1 MIIGQIYRTARPY
14 GPDPEVIDGYPNYF
28 YETHCEDMPLLNLER
43 GIFTPARTV
52 AESGV
57 RRSVVILS
65 RAIASAGTEQNPW
78 TKDNFDVENG
88 VIYYSGDNK
97 VAGADPDRAHGNREL
112 IAQFHMTRS
121 DDLIVRQKA
130 APIVCF
136 ERVAVNGQEK
146 GYLKFQGYGFV
157 NDFELVEEQYAT
169 GVSFENYRFEIA
181 LLPVNRDDFFD
192 WNWINKRR
200 SARYKDEDTLK
211 YAPSSWQRMVRN
223 GFEVVSVTRSKTTI
237 SGKAES
243 VSIDSSQKTISV
255 RAAADY
261 VGEDRAEVLKRIL
274 DWLREDHSQK
284 KYISQIGEN
293 WFVDRE
299 WFLTRWQR
307 EVLSSNDAH
316 SESDST
322 SDDRWI
328 SSVVMAARV
337 GTHVSRVDYLLSQA
351 ADNSLISSAEAKFT
365 TLGWVIR
372 EEWGK
377 SWLQS
382 KLSDVATDS
391 ISPEGVSGEEPATD
405 RIAGESHDETTGK
418 FESLKVFERELDI
431 PIHAM
436 ELLLNA
442 QLSQGNISES
452 NALYFKSGWV
462 VSRDWFIP
470 WVLNL
475 TGKASVPEVTEIPEI
490 TEIEGETESTHRE
503 SISSS
508 DQSSM
513 SSVGSLLDDLES
525 KLDQLMAPDPVDDEV
540 ETAFQ
545 IEEGDVEESTHETA
559 LPRAVEVFK
568 KHFEI
573 QSSIRSDLELIYG
586 NVERVTS
593 LVEEN
598 IDKDESATESFLG
611 RVLLRSV
618 EEVKQEHE
626 FIRKQLKSIRDENDA
641 IRIVKTLSEGIGRV
655 DATLDRLEA
664 LVMQSLEVQ
673 KEALDCLSD
682 STARLQ
688 NLNETLPEK
697 ALVDQFDTKDLLIEL
712 EKFMNSGARKLE

>member
-28 YETHCEDMPLLNLER
+28 YETHCEDMPLLNLDR

-78 TKDNFDVENG
+78 TEDNFDVEND

-112 IAQFHMTRS
+112 ITQFHITRS
-121 DDLIVRQKA
+121 DDITVRQKA

-192 WNWINKRR
+192 WKWINKRR
-200 SARYKDEDTLK
+200 NGRYKDEDTLK

-223 GFEVVSVTRSKTTI
+223 GFEVVSVTRSKSTI
-237 SGKAES
+237 SSKAES
-243 VSIDSSQKTISV
+243 VGIDSSQKTISV

-261 VGEDRAEVLKRIL
+261 VGE
-274 DWLREDHSQK
+274 
-284 KYISQIGEN
+284 
-293 WFVDRE
+293 
-299 WFLTRWQR
+299 
-307 EVLSSNDAH
+307 
-316 SESDST
+316 
-322 SDDRWI
+322 
-328 SSVVMAARV
+328 
-337 GTHVSRVDYLLSQA
+337 SR
-351 ADNSLISSAEAKFT
+351 
-365 TLGWVIR
+365 
-372 EEWGK
+372 
-377 SWLQS
+377 
-382 KLSDVATDS
+382 
-391 ISPEGVSGEEPATD
+391 
-405 RIAGESHDETTGK
+405 DETTGK
-418 FESLKVFERELDI
+418 FELLDVFECELDI

-452 NALYFKSGWV
+452 DALYFKSGWV

-490 TEIEGETESTHRE
+490 TEIEGETESTDRE

-508 DQSSM
+508 DQSSV

-525 KLDQLMAPDPVDDEV
+525 KLDQLMVPDPVDDEV
-540 ETAFQ
+540 EKPFP

-598 IDKDESATESFLG
+598 IDKDEWATESFLG

-626 FIRKQLKSIRDENDA
+626 FIRKQLRSIRDEYDA
-641 IRIVKTLSEGIGRV
+641 TRIVKTLSEGISRV

-682 STARLQ
+682 STAKLQ
-688 NLNETLPEK
+688 DLNETLPEK